1 MVAVAAVAL
10 GASVATAMSAVALG
24 VGDKVNRELRSFG
37 ANIEALPRQR
47 ALTVD
52 AGGVQ
57 YQAASARTYVNELE
71 LPRLKEIFWA
81 HNILEFAPFLTLEV
95 KTTSA
100 AGTTTETKL
109 VGTWFDHEFHNKEGK
124 VFRTGV
130 GRLSP
135 WWKVTGRLPETCDCL
150 VGALLAN
157 KLRLSVGDS
166 VAVAYLKSEGNLSNL
181 QFRVSGLLETGSE
194 EDDSLIANLDTVQ
207 RLAGLEGKFDRLEL
221 SALTSPE
228 DAFARRDPTTFS
240 PEEYE
245 RWSCT
250 PYARS
255 IAHDVE
261 RALTNVEAHPVL
273 RISQTEGAVLS
284 KIDLMML
291 LVALAAL
298 TAALLGVAST
308 MTTTV
313 LERKSEIGLLK
324 AIGAS
329 NLDVTMIFLAET
341 GLVGMIGGLAG
352 LGLGWGLA
360 QIVARSVFG
369 SAIEISAVLAPMVIV
384 VSIAV
389 AFIGSA
395 LPLRRALRFE
405 PSVVLRER

>member
-1 MVAVAAVAL
+1 VGERQFGGQGDIVIVDLRPALEGGLRPRGFQDDQVGAVTVHIQRGGQRGDGEQVAA
-10 GASVATAMSAVALG
+10 G
-24 VGDKVNRELRSFG
+24 VRDLSHQ
-37 ANIEALPRQR
+37 LPRPFYLMR
-47 ALTVD
+47 KFFF
-52 AGGVQ
+52 AGH
-57 YQAASARTYVNELE
+57 
-71 LPRLKEIFWA
+71 P
-81 HNILEFAPFLTLEV
+81 
-95 KTTSA
+95 
-100 AGTTTETKL
+100 
-109 VGTWFDHEFHNKEGK
+109 
-124 VFRTGV
+124 
-130 GRLSP
+130 
-135 WWKVTGRLPETCDCL
+135 
-150 VGALLAN
+150 LLA
-157 KLRLSVGDS
+157 
-166 VAVAYLKSEGNLSNL
+166 EGVCIL
-181 QFRVSGLLETGSE
+181 FERK
-194 EDDSLIANLDTVQ
+194 IALHN
-207 RLAGLEGKFDRLEL
+207 
-221 SALTSPE
+221 E